1 MKVLVTGSA
10 GFVGKEMVTMLKDNG
25 HHVIGIDINP
35 DHLSDEFYQHDL
47 TIVFN
52 KKLDFDVCIH
62 LASSVGG
69 ILFNVEKADIIT
81 YNNLINKN
89 VLNIMTEN
97 NCDHLVFFSSIN
109 VFESNNKFTHA
120 KIDGLDQMSGYAL
133 SKAIGEL
140 FFANWIKNLMVIR
153 PTNIFGKS
161 QMRMHEKFGESHVI
175 PDLQRKIEIA
185 LDEIEVFGDGSQ
197 VRNFIHVQDV
207 VRFVVKNMAAE

>member
-1 MKVLVTGSA
+1 
-10 GFVGKEMVTMLKDNG
+10 
-25 HHVIGIDINP
+25 
-35 DHLSDEFYQHDL
+35 
-47 TIVFN
+47 
-52 KKLDFDVCIH
+52 
-62 LASSVGG
+62 
-69 ILFNVEKADIIT
+69 
-81 YNNLINKN
+81 
-89 VLNIMTEN
+89 MTEN

-207 VRFVVKNMAAE
+207 VRFVVKNMAAEWHHYCNLRSNILISIGDLAKELIRISGKPVKVKFLKEYMKYELIKMVNFDISELEKFWYTTHVDSLEEGLSL